1 MAASKAFKIGD
12 LVWAKLKGYPHWP
25 ARVMNAYQLF
35 DCKNLLRYLILNEY
49 VLYVFREGMNKIQRR
64 SGKRRG

>member
-25 ARVMNAYQLF
+25 ARVMMSRGFFDVRGLDDCTSKSYRGREEKRFNAGQKFIY
-35 DCKNLLRYLILNEY
+35 I
-49 VLYVFREGMNKIQRR
+49 I
-64 SGKRRG
+64 S